1 MDKESKREMDMDMN
15 EECHLDR
22 SIGSTLRDSMKAL
35 FLLIT
40 ARSEHRGVEQRGVVQ
55 RGVERGGERCEDRKR

>member
-1 MDKESKREMDMDMN
+1 MDKESKREMDMDTN
-15 EECHLDR
+15 EGCHLDR

-40 ARSEHRGVEQRGVVQ
+40 ATSEHRGREQ
-55 RGVERGGERCEDRKR
+55 RGVERGGERREDIKR